1 MIFEFQHLGCV
12 HFRKNYLNQR
22 DKTPKGEKMVT
33 LKELHSFSVGEGIKE
48 DPREKKKIEKLL
60 KKRKENFEDMKDP
73 KKEHYDKDR
82 LENPFDDSKV
92 IYGED
97 SEVEKM
103 AVGIDIETQDL
114 ILIDRLNE
122 KGEDIDAAFGHHP
135 EGRALAN
142 LHKVMGL
149 QIDTLE
155 QAGIPVS
162 QAEGIV
168 RPRADEVKKGVHA
181 SNHPR
186 TPRTAELLDIPF
198 MTLHTICDN
207 HAYQFM
213 KDHLEKEDPETLGNV
228 VDAILKI
235 PEYEWSL
242 DYDMGPE
249 IFTGDKDNRAGKIEV
264 LGFTGGTSLKEDL
277 IEKMV
282 ESGIDTLIV
291 MHAPKKQIEKAKEE
305 NINIISAGHMPSDSL
320 GINLLL
326 DKIHEEFGVEIV
338 ELSGFKRIER

>member
-1 MIFEFQHLGCV
+1 M
-12 HFRKNYLNQR
+12 
-22 DKTPKGEKMVT
+22 PKLDEI
-33 LKELHSFSVGEGIKE
+33 HSFAVEEGIKE
-48 DPREKKKIEKLL
+48 DPRDEEKIEEELE
-60 KKRKENFEDMKDP
+60 KRKEKYEELEGK
-73 KKEHYDKDR
+73 KKEHYDEDK

-92 IYGED
+92 IYAGD
-97 SEVEKM
+97 RDVEKI

-142 LHKVMGL
+142 LYEVMGL
-149 QIDTLE
+149 QVDTLE

-168 RPRADEVKKGVHA
+168 RPRAEEVKKGVHA

-186 TPRTAELLDIPF
+186 SPRTAELLDIPF
-198 MTLHTICDN
+198 MCLHTVCDN

-213 KDHLEKEDPETLGNV
+213 KNHLEEEEPETLEDV
-228 VDAILKI
+228 VDAILEV

-242 DYDMGPE
+242 KYDMGPE
-249 IFTGDKDNRAGKIEV
+249 IFAGNGNNRAGKIEV
-264 LGFTGGTSLKEDL
+264 LGFTGGTGLKDDL
-277 IEKMV
+277 IDKMV

-291 MHAPKKQIEKAKEE
+291 MHAKKEQIKKAKEE

-326 DKIHEEFGVEIV
+326 DKIQEEFDIDVF
-338 ELSGFKRIER
+338 ELSGFNRVER

>member
-1 MIFEFQHLGCV
+1 
-12 HFRKNYLNQR
+12 
-22 DKTPKGEKMVT
+22 MVT
-33 LKELHSFSVGEGIKE
+33 LNDVHRFSVEEGIKE
-48 DPREKKKIEKLL
+48 DPRDEEKIEEEL
-60 KKRKENFEDMKDP
+60 KKRKENYEEMEGKE
-73 KKEHYDKDR
+73 KEHYDKDR

-92 IYGED
+92 IYGGD
-97 SEVEKM
+97 REVKKLV
-103 AVGIDIETQDL
+103 VGIDIETQDL

-122 KGEDIDAAFGHHP
+122 KGEGIDAAFGHHP

-142 LHKVMGL
+142 LHSVMGL
-149 QIDTLE
+149 QVDTLE

-186 TPRTAELLDIPF
+186 APRTAELLDIPF
-198 MTLHTICDN
+198 MTLHTVCDN
-207 HAYQFM
+207 HAYRFM
-213 KDHLEKEDPETLGNV
+213 KDHLKKKDPETLGDV
-228 VDAILKI
+228 VDAILEV

-242 DYDMGPE
+242 EYDMGPE
-249 IFTGDKDNRAGKIEV
+249 IFTGSKENRAGKIEV

-277 IEKMV
+277 IDKMV
-282 ESGIDTLIV
+282 GSGIDTLVV

-326 DKIHEEFGVEIV
+326 DKAEEKFNLEIF

>member
-1 MIFEFQHLGCV
+1 M
-12 HFRKNYLNQR
+12 
-22 DKTPKGEKMVT
+22 PKLDEIYNFAV
-33 LKELHSFSVGEGIKE
+33 EEGKRE
-48 DPREKKKIEKLL
+48 DPRDEEKIKEILE
-60 KKRKENFEDMKDP
+60 KRKEKYEEMEGK

-92 IYGED
+92 IYAGGR
-97 SEVEKM
+97 EVEKI

-122 KGEDIDAAFGHHP
+122 KGEGIDAAFGHHP

-142 LHKVMGL
+142 LHNVMGL
-149 QIDTLE
+149 QVDTLE

-168 RPRADEVKKGVHA
+168 RPRAEEVKKGVHA

-186 TPRTAELLDIPF
+186 APQTAELLDIPF

-213 KDHLEKEDPETLGNV
+213 KDHLKKEDPETLGDV
-228 VDAILKI
+228 VDTVLQI

-249 IFTGDKDNRAGKIEV
+249 VFAGSKDNRAGKIEV

-282 ESGIDTLIV
+282 ESGIDTLVV

-326 DKIHEEFGVEIV
+326 DKVQEEFDVEIL
-338 ELSGFKRIER
+338 ELSGFKRVERD

>member
-1 MIFEFQHLGCV
+1 
-12 HFRKNYLNQR
+12 
-22 DKTPKGEKMVT
+22 MVT
-33 LKELHSFSVGEGIKE
+33 LDDIHKFSVEEGIKE
-48 DPREKKKIEKLL
+48 DPRDEEKIKENLE
-60 KKRKENFEDMKDP
+60 KRKENYEEMEGKE
-73 KKEHYDKDR
+73 KEHYDKDR

-92 IYGED
+92 IYGGD
-97 SEVEKM
+97 KEVEKL

-122 KGEDIDAAFGHHP
+122 KGEEIDSAFGHHP

-142 LHKVMGL
+142 LHRVMGL

-186 TPRTAELLDIPF
+186 APRTAEVLDIPF
-198 MTLHTICDN
+198 MTLHTVCDN

-213 KDHLEKEDPETLGNV
+213 KKYLEEENPETLGDV
-228 VDAILKI
+228 VDSILEI

-242 DYDMGPE
+242 DYDIGPE
-249 IFTGDKDNRAGKIEV
+249 IFTGSKENRTGNIEV
-264 LGFTGGTSLKEDL
+264 LGFTGGTSLKDDL
-277 IEKMV
+277 IDKMV
-282 ESGIDTLIV
+282 ESGIDTLVV
-291 MHAPKKQIEKAKEE
+291 MHAPKKQIEKAKEK

-326 DKIHEEFGVEIV
+326 DKIQDKFDLEIF
-338 ELSGFKRIER
+338 ELSGFRRIER